1 MIRYNMLSAIKRT
14 LDYDTIGGLFE
25 DMYLGVHE
33 LTVVEKIWAIIIE
46 VVAVVAELIEADS
59 EVVTLQVINSDK
71 RLAAL
76 RTYAQTA

>member
-1 MIRYNMLSAIKRT
+1 
-14 LDYDTIGGLFE
+14 
-25 DMYLGVHE
+25 MYLGVYE
-33 LTVVEKIWAIIIE
+33 LTVAEKIWAIIIE

-59 EVVTLQVINSDK
+59 EVLTLQIINSDK